1 MLDTAGIEKI
11 TGQKRLAA
19 EQEEG
24 NEEPK
29 RSRED
34 EAEEEWMLRRLAN
47 FRLDWTETWSD
58 HFGDVEKRTEAPP
71 MRFSQD
77 PVPSYAK
84 LEDALQIFSVSV
96 LELKGTMCWP
106 IDVFGFIATRDSL
119 HRNRN
124 YIFERTRDECQT
136 LTAEHSSLVLTGP
149 CRAILLYDPIA
160 IEVELRVKGTRPSED
175 KVLSAQIFE
184 YNCITWIGK
193 AGSLLKDMA
202 PDLRCTLEFRY
213 AHLEMALEAAIE
225 VRISEG
231 STDFCGKF
239 VARTASINEDVML
252 LDSRDRMVS
261 FSDDGLVEFSRDV
274 VFVEGRDGHGQLIV
288 GVRARQSG
296 DDEASSVC
304 KEVTF
309 VPARSGE
316 SHGTFDVGF
325 CKMSIVVAW
334 SLLF

>member
-175 KVLSAQIFE
+175 KVLSAQIF
-184 YNCITWIGK
+184 
-193 AGSLLKDMA
+193 
-202 PDLRCTLEFRY
+202 
-213 AHLEMALEAAIE
+213 
-225 VRISEG
+225 
-231 STDFCGKF
+231 
-239 VARTASINEDVML
+239 
-252 LDSRDRMVS
+252 
-261 FSDDGLVEFSRDV
+261 
-274 VFVEGRDGHGQLIV
+274 
-288 GVRARQSG
+288 
-296 DDEASSVC
+296 
-304 KEVTF
+304 
-309 VPARSGE
+309 
-316 SHGTFDVGF
+316 
-325 CKMSIVVAW
+325 
-334 SLLF
+334 